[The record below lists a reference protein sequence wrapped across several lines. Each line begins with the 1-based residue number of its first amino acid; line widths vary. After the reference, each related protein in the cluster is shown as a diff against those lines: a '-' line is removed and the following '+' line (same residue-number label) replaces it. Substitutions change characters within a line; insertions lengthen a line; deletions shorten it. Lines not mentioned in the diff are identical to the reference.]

1 MDKDPVRV
9 HDNETEKGIWL
20 FLWHIIL
27 EDNNLNYDWLS
38 GLKDNDKFYRIL
50 YSLGNISNTYP
61 CTYNQYKINHH
72 FCLTMFPM

>member
-9 HDNETEKGIWL
+9 HDNAIEKGIWL
-20 FLWHIIL
+20 FLWHIIF
-27 EDNNLNYDWLS
+27 EDSNLNYGWLS

-61 CTYNQYKINHH
+61 CTYNLDKINHH
-72 FCLTMFPM
+72 FYLTMFPM